1 MSRTAEIKRETKET
15 QISCRVNLD
24 GHGDYKITTPIG
36 FFSHMLETLSKHS
49 LIDIELDL
57 KGDIEVD
64 QHHSIEDAG
73 LVLGDCIKEA
83 LGEMKGIN
91 RNGFCLYPM
100 DEVLVR
106 CALDI
111 SGRAGIVY
119 QGEFQHQL
127 IGEMESTM
135 VKEFFHAIVSRL
147 FVTCHLE
154 VLTPGND
161 HHMSEALFKA
171 FAKSLKQAVAIDPRL
186 EGRVPSTK
194 GTLNT

>member
-1 MSRTAEIKRETKET
+1 MTRSSEIARETKET
-15 QISCRVNLD
+15 KIHCKVNLD
-24 GHGDYKITTPIG
+24 GQGDYNISTPVG
-36 FFSHMLETLSKHS
+36 FFTHMLETFSKHS
-49 LIDIELDL
+49 LIDIDL
-57 KGDIEVD
+57 TLEGDTHVD

-73 LVLGDCIKEA
+73 LVIGDAIKEA
-83 LGEMKGIN
+83 LGDAKGIF

-106 CALDI
+106 CALDV
-111 SGRAGIVY
+111 SGRAGLVY
-119 QGEFQHQL
+119 QGNFEHRH

-135 VKEFFHAIVSRL
+135 VKEFFHAIISRL

-161 HHMSEALFKA
+161 HHMAEALFKG
-171 FAKSLKQAVAIDPRL
+171 FAKSLGQAISIDSRI

-194 GTLNT
+194 GTLSE